1 MNYKFILFYSILF
14 RDGMIQIQGM
24 KKGTTGIKTN
34 IINRMDKF
42 HNIITY
48 NNISLKLVKNLI

>member
-14 RDGMIQIQGM
+14 RDGMIQIQRM

-34 IINRMDKF
+34 
-42 HNIITY
+42 
-48 NNISLKLVKNLI
+48 

>member
-14 RDGMIQIQGM
+14 RDGMIQIQRM

-42 HNIITY
+42 HNIIRK
-48 NNISLKLVKNLI
+48 I